1 MKKILWVLL
10 IPLLLLAQYRGGGY
24 RGGTTI
30 SDKYVHTDTLF
41 WQSADL
47 TKNWIWKNNDYLY
60 IGGDDALY
68 SLKSFYLYN
77 HIVGT
82 SNTAE
87 IQWDGPK
94 WFIDYDS
101 NATDAMLIWGLV
113 DTLNYN
119 KANSVLK
126 WSDDFNVE
134 DTLSV
139 DIVVPS
145 DSGGITFGDSVNFV
159 DNLVGSGEGKYI
171 HWDGDELLLGC
182 DKIGS
187 SQIIGFSLKDSA
199 IYDTVTKRL
208 SFTGKL
214 EVEDTLFTDIIM
226 PNDSTSLI
234 IGSSGGLAADSI
246 TSNNWI
252 KATTLFKGDT
262 AANILLDA
270 GRFFATDPSEAD
282 SIEIRSDATIGVIDS
297 DNPLYLR
304 VAGANKL
311 IASTYYIEIV
321 QALKQTVVTIDD
333 GDATPSVNGGN
344 IFVTSSNTGA
354 TEITDL
360 DNPIAGQVIY
370 LIGGS
375 NTNSSTIAD
384 GGNFNLSA
392 GWTAN
397 VDDVLILLV
406 QADNDYIELGRVDN

>member
-1 MKKILWVLL
+1 
-10 IPLLLLAQYRGGGY
+10 
-24 RGGTTI
+24 
-30 SDKYVHTDTLF
+30 
-41 WQSADL
+41 
-47 TKNWIWKNNDYLY
+47 
-60 IGGDDALY
+60 
-68 SLKSFYLYN
+68 
-77 HIVGT
+77 VGPT
-82 SNTAE
+82 SSAE
-87 IQWDGPK
+87 IQWDGFK
-94 WFIDYDS
+94 WFVDFDS
-101 NATDAMLIWGLV
+101 NAANVMLIWGLV

-252 KATTLFKGDT
+252 QHNGIRVFAYVDADIDDTEEYELTVADGKAGWGMASCEDEWTFFRFT
-262 AANILLDA
+262 AAGAVTLVEESANVSTTDGTDA
-270 GRFFATDPSEAD
+270 SF
-282 SIEIRSDATIGVIDS
+282 
-297 DNPLYLR
+297 
-304 VAGANKL
+304 
-311 IASTYYIEIV
+311 
-321 QALKQTVVTIDD
+321 
-333 GDATPSVNGGN
+333 N
-344 IFVTSSNTGA
+344 IFDSGTT
-354 TEITDL
+354 ITFENQL
-360 DNPIAGQVIY
+360 GDNQELNI
-370 LIGGS
+370 
-375 NTNSSTIAD
+375 
-384 GGNFNLSA
+384 
-392 GWTAN
+392 N
-397 VDDVLILLV
+397 VWFVP
-406 QADNDYIELGRVDN
+406 